1 MQSTVFCLTK
11 GNMNRVIFLT
21 DFRILNRQFKRKPYP
36 TPTLREM
43 LLNLDGSQYAM
54 SLGLNIGYYYIRLSE

>member
-1 MQSTVFCLTK
+1 
-11 GNMNRVIFLT
+11 MNRVIFLT

-54 SLGLNIGYYYIRLSE
+54 SLGLNIGYYHIRLSE